1 MQIFNSR
8 GNLEEMQLGGFLIQS
23 ALLND
28 LVKQFPTL
36 CQLENNEEIVF
47 SVDDL
52 NRNDNKQGRMTDNL
66 RLPA

>member
-8 GNLEEMQLGGFLIQS
+8 GNLEEMQLSGFLVQS

-36 CQLENNEEIVF
+36 CQLQNNEEIVF

-52 NRNDNKQGRMTDNL
+52 NRNDDKQGRMTDNL
-66 RLPA
+66 RLLA

>member
-8 GNLEEMQLGGFLIQS
+8 GNLEEMQLSGFLVQS

-36 CQLENNEEIVF
+36 CQLQNNEEIVF

>member
-8 GNLEEMQLGGFLIQS
+8 GNLEEMQLSGFLVQF

-36 CQLENNEEIVF
+36 CQLQNNEEIVF
-47 SVDDL
+47 SVNDL

>member
-8 GNLEEMQLGGFLIQS
+8 GNLEEMQLSGFLVQS

-36 CQLENNEEIVF
+36 CQLQNNEEIVF
-47 SVDDL
+47 SINDL
-52 NRNDNKQGRMTDNL
+52 NRMIVDKVS
-66 RLPA
+66 

>member
-8 GNLEEMQLGGFLIQS
+8 GNLEEMQLSGFLVQS

-36 CQLENNEEIVF
+36 CQLQNNEEIVF

-52 NRNDNKQGRMTDNL
+52 RCKDN
-66 RLPA
+66 

>member
-8 GNLEEMQLGGFLIQS
+8 GNLEEMQLSGFLVQS

-36 CQLENNEEIVF
+36 CQLQNNEEIVF
-47 SVDDL
+47 SVNDL